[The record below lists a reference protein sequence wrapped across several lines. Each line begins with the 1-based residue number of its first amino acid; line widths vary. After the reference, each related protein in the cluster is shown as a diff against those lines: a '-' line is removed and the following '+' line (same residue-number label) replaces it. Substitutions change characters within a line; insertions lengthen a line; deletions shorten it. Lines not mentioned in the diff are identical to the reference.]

1 MKIERDSLLNLIN
14 HTVVKIYQDKD
25 DYWVILFDNG
35 SKIQFSSSAQIYD
48 KFRNYFQEC
57 V

>member
-14 HTVVKIYQDKD
+14 HTVVKIYQDEND
-25 DYWVILFDNG
+25 FWVILFDNG
-35 SKIQFSSSAQIYD
+35 SKIQFSSSALIYD
-48 KFRNYFQEC
+48 KHGNYFQEC

>member
-1 MKIERDSLLNLIN
+1 MEIERDSLLNLIS
-14 HTVVKIYQDKD
+14 HTEVKIYQDKD
-25 DYWVILFDNG
+25 YFWVILFDNG
-35 SKIQFSSSAQIYD
+35 SKIRFSSSAQIYD